1 MCDLRR
7 KEKAANA
14 ASGQEGD
21 VSDEPDRHA
30 VGAGALPCGALPCGA
45 AWPGWGEWAL
55 LKPGSL
61 RSLRFVPSGPGSGF
75 LLLPLPVSSLCFPV
89 FNKDF
94 FQKNWCSRSVW
105 LACLLCWRRG
115 EGNVFLGDGAGQPG
129 LVWWRGE
136 EGRECV
142 LAHLLFPGSRRSY
155 CSFPRGVLCT
165 RYVKGSKLE
174 RA

>member
-30 VGAGALPCGALPCGA
+30 VGAVALCPVAQRGPAGGGGALP
-45 AWPGWGEWAL
+45 
-55 LKPGSL
+55 KPGSL

-94 FQKNWCSRSVW
+94 FQKNWCSHFVW

-115 EGNVFLGDGAGQPG
+115 EGNVFLGDGAGQPD
-129 LVWWRGE
+129 LVWRRGE

-155 CSFPRGVLCT
+155 RSFPRGVLCT